1 VCAASCLEP
10 TQVRLV
16 LTADEPTCAQLA
28 DPKAPRVADIYV
40 APTPVEAEFT
50 AVSTTGVGCS
60 GGLVGDLV
68 LVPAPD
74 KTAAAVRVVV
84 GVTKPT
90 TQCNAAD
97 NYAGCIVAR
106 RRFTYTS
113 HRSLSLPIHLGAGCV
128 GKPCAEAGFGETCEP
143 SQSQCISSLTAENDG
158 GLEPGK
164 VQAPDVR

>member
-1 VCAASCLEP
+1 M
-10 TQVRLV
+10 
-16 LTADEPTCAQLA
+16 ADESTCAQLA
-28 DPKAPRVADIYV
+28 DPKASRVAEISV
-40 APTPVEAEFT
+40 APTPVEAEFI
-50 AVSTTGVGCS
+50 APSSTGVGCS
-60 GGLVGDLV
+60 GGLIGDLV

-74 KTAAAVRVVV
+74 KTTAAVRVVV

-90 TQCNAAD
+90 AECKAAD

-113 HRSLSLPIHLGAGCV
+113 HRSLSLPIHLGASCV
-128 GKPCAEAGFGETCEP
+128 GNPCVEAGFGETCEP
-143 SQSQCISSLTAENDG
+143 RQSQCISSLTAENDG